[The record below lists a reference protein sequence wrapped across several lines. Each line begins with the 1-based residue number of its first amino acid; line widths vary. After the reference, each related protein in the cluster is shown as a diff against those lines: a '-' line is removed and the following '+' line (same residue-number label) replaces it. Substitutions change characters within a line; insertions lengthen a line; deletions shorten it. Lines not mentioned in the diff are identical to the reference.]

1 MDNEVKNMFWMPLS
15 IDNEVKNMYWML
27 LSMDNEMKNMYWMP
41 LSIDNEREYMYWMPL
56 PTGNGSTHLLD
67 SLSTADERRRNRGR
81 RGAMMVLEVAR
92 R

>member
-1 MDNEVKNMFWMPLS
+1 MYWELLS
-15 IDNEVKNMYWML
+15 IDNEREYIYWVL
-27 LSMDNEMKNMYWMP
+27 

-56 PTGNGSTHLLD
+56 PTDNRGMHLLD
-67 SLSTADERRRNRGR
+67 SLSTADDGRRNRGR

>member
-1 MDNEVKNMFWMPLS
+1 M
-15 IDNEVKNMYWML
+15 DNEVKNMYWML
-27 LSMDNEMKNMYWMP
+27 LSMDNEVKN
-41 LSIDNEREYMYWMPL
+41 MYWMPL
-56 PTGNGSTHLLD
+56 PTGNRGTYLLD

>member
-1 MDNEVKNMFWMPLS
+1 MYWEPLS
-15 IDNEVKNMYWML
+15 IDNEREYMYWVF

-41 LSIDNEREYMYWMPL
+41 LPTDNR
-56 PTGNGSTHLLD
+56 STHLLD
-67 SLSTADERRRNRGR
+67 SLSTADDRRRNGRR